1 MKGQKKMKKLLSL
14 MLCLIMTLAMTN
26 ISFAYKVPTQYS
38 SQRYSLDIPEDATVI
53 EITEDNFDEFF
64 EDVEVTQ
71 ESERECGYSNNS
83 TKTANIICHA
93 NIPQHIHGL
102 FSRNSQEGALLGY
115 GMYNEVLEYWLIEV
129 LTGPA
134 LSSWLVGAMYDEINN
149 ILYCF
154 DSFYVNIKTVDSVT
168 ITKYKQTSFGMIEK
182 FNITHMTAKLKKFP
196 YVTVTYNGEM
206 IMFDQKPVIEEGRT
220 LVPLRAIFEKLGAEI
235 DWNGETSTV
244 TATKDGTTISLT
256 INNTT
261 ATKNGEA
268 ISLDVPA
275 KIING
280 RTLVPVRFISDCFGV
295 NVEWDGNARRVILT
309 K

>member
-1 MKGQKKMKKLLSL
+1 MKKLLSL
-14 MLCLIMTLAMTN
+14 MLCLILTLAMTN
-26 ISFAYKVPTQYS
+26 ISFAEQASQYLLQIPVDAKVVVVS
-38 SQRYSLDIPEDATVI
+38 
-53 EITEDNFDEFF
+53 EDNFDDFF
-64 EDVEVTQ
+64 EDVEVINEYETDL
-71 ESERECGYSNNS
+71 SHTYIP
-83 TKTANIICHA
+83 TKSANILCLA
-93 NIPQHIHGL
+93 EVPQHLGI
-102 FSRNSQEGALLGY
+102 FSYDWREGIFTGFGIYNYASEFWMIQVANAPELDGWQIGAL
-115 GMYNEVLEYWLIEV
+115 
-129 LTGPA
+129 
-134 LSSWLVGAMYDEINN
+134 YDSINN
-149 ILYCF
+149 TLYCF
-154 DSFYVNIKTVDSVT
+154 DSLILRFETVDNVRMLKYEQLSGGVVNSFK
-168 ITKYKQTSFGMIEK
+168 ITA
-182 FNITHMTAKLKKFP
+182 MTAKIKKLPF
-196 YVTVTYNGEM
+196 VTVTYNGEM